1 MVVSVLLRDFEGDF
15 MLTSDSPIKWYFL
28 YISAHRCRYCG
39 CVWISNEVRL
49 VCWCCLVM

>member
-28 YISAHRCRYCG
+28 YISAHRCRYC
-39 CVWISNEVRL
+39 EVCL